1 MQRYDERKIEVTNEK
16 MMFKVIFEQNI
27 QGFVLYKIEHSKDKA
42 PGQGVLCFIPFKNL
56 QIPTAN
62 SDIPL
67 LQNVG

>member
-27 QGFVLYKIEHSKDKA
+27 QSFVLYKIEYSKDKA

-56 QIPTAN
+56 
-62 SDIPL
+62 
-67 LQNVG
+67 